1 MYICSAL
8 SLFDGECGPWKGL
21 STILLMLGA
30 ATGLGL
36 LLRVWPLQFNKI
48 LGPDGAEAITSRLS
62 DPAFLSS
69 VYEQVSDISRVLSNI
84 KKANY
89 DDAAEE

>member
-1 MYICSAL
+1 M

-21 STILLMLGA
+21 STILLMLGTV
-30 ATGLGL
+30 TGLGL
-36 LLRVWPLQFNKI
+36 LLRAWPLQFNNI
-48 LGPDGAEAITSRLS
+48 LGPDGAETITSRLS

-69 VYEQVSDISRVLSNI
+69 VYDQVSDISRVLSNI

-89 DDAAEE
+89 DDGAEE